1 LEIAGI
7 GPGNI
12 KRIIDS
18 GFNTIPKILAMKE
31 KDFLTVDGFKEK
43 TAKKIFEGIQT
54 QIEKSSLAKLMVASN
69 IFGRGFGEIT
79 FTKIL
84 NSIPDILT
92 STENNIIKK
101 TKLLK
106 VEGVASKTADNF
118 ISHIQEFLEF
128 ITVAKLEYKIK
139 PQVQAPASV
148 KEQIIIEH
156 ELNNK
161 EIVFTNFRDSNLSQK
176 IKDVGGIISDY
187 VNKNTL
193 VVIVKDNIDEETTK
207 TIKAKKLNIPI
218 MSKSMFEETYK
229 INN

>member
-1 LEIAGI
+1 
-7 GPGNI
+7 
-12 KRIIDS
+12 
-18 GFNTIPKILAMKE
+18 M
-31 KDFLTVDGFKEK
+31 TVDGFKEK

-139 PQVQAPASV
+139 PPVQAQAQELV
-148 KEQIIIEH
+148 QKQNIIEH

-193 VVIVKDNIDEETTK
+193 VVIVKENIDEETTK

-218 MSKSMFEETYK
+218 MTKSMFEETYK